1 MNELI
6 KWKKSSPS
14 SSKERRLESKC
25 DSRENLLFM
34 NMILF
39 HGDMKVA
46 EKIQNFLDTQYMCGL
61 WKTFLIACST
71 TSPSPFFHASKACLQ
86 YQC

>member
-1 MNELI
+1 
-6 KWKKSSPS
+6 
-14 SSKERRLESKC
+14 
-25 DSRENLLFM
+25 M